1 MMFRMTMTAGLLVV
15 LGAASALAQTG
26 STEGEIRKVDREAGK
41 ITLRHG
47 PIAGALEMP
56 AMSMVFQ
63 VKDPALLDR
72 LQAGDRVSATIL
84 KENGVFFIQ
93 SAEKQP
99 R

>member
-1 MMFRMTMTAGLLVV
+1 MLRTLPTAMLV
-15 LGAASALAQTG
+15 AIALALPAFAQVG
-26 STEGEIRKVDREAGK
+26 RTEGEIRKVDREAGK

-47 PIAGALEMP
+47 PVAGELDMP

-72 LQAGDRVSATIL
+72 LKPGDRVEAVIL
-84 KENGVFFIQ
+84 KEDGIFFIQ
-93 SAEKQP
+93 SAVPAP